1 MFQKLKEFLN
11 EAKEEYITITNDAR
25 KKEIQIKEQ
34 EELMVEYE
42 DKIDELQ
49 EQFDRA
55 NYCLAEQT
63 KTIEILEDNNQS
75 MSDKIFELENKL
87 KLLNEKYEATSCKQE
102 VCITI
107 II

>member
-1 MFQKLKEFLN
+1 
-11 EAKEEYITITNDAR
+11 
-25 KKEIQIKEQ
+25 
-34 EELMVEYE
+34 MVEYE

-75 MSDKIFELENKL
+75 MSDKILELENKL